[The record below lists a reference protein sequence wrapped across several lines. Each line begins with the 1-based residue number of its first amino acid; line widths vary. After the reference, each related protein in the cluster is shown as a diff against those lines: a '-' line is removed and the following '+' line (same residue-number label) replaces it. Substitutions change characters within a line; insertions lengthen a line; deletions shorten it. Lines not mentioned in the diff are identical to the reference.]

1 MSKFMPRIRFNL
13 ACTGVVYGKTIF
25 AKYSL
30 ACFKQYALSNPSSV
44 RLKFT
49 MCCPKASFE
58 NTVFNCGQYVNMLSG
73 Q

>member
-13 ACTGVVYGKTIF
+13 ACTGVVYGKTMF